1 VWQRCMG
8 RLHASVDTG
17 VPPPRRTHP
26 RPSAAASWLMGRRC
40 WWQVLDGAVAD
51 LMVEPQSTAGDAQ
64 PAKHRVRG
72 VVLASGEQVRADA
85 VVITTGTFLRGVI
98 HIGST
103 TRPAGR
109 MPSADSALSGAD
121 ATAQT
126 AASGLAA
133 TIARLGFRMSRMKT
147 GTPPRLDGTTIDYS
161 GMEPQPSMQPA
172 ACAPRASGFLGK
184 RQR

>member
-1 VWQRCMG
+1 
-8 RLHASVDTG
+8 
-17 VPPPRRTHP
+17 
-26 RPSAAASWLMGRRC
+26 MGRRC
-40 WWQVLDGAVAD
+40 FWQVHDGAVAD
-51 LMVEPQSTAGDAQ
+51 LIVEPQSTAGDAG
-64 PAKHRVRG
+64 PAHHRVRG
-72 VVLASGEQVRADA
+72 VVLASGELVHADA

-109 MPSADSALSGAD
+109 MPSADAALSGAD

-172 ACAPRASGFLGK
+172 ARCAPCCREFSRGASTLCFEWMGLRAWAVLVMY
-184 RQR
+184 RPRC